1 MRHSRVVLMHL
12 FASAPSSCI
21 SIHVIITVVIR
32 SLLAKLALY
41 FKCKFLPLKGKG
53 CPPFLKKWIITIS
66 TKLIAIYST
75 WHFEKKDIEPPHSP
89 SANGYQQQ
97 HTDSAISFTHSPSGW
112 GNCLFCF
119 VLFCFFHC
127 DLTWCNL
134 AYRLLYTA
142 TNWRSLKILLFPIW
156 QCALHCGY
164 CMMTMVVRM
173 DEFCITKDSRSNL
186 NCEPTELIILFKQK
200 GGLVVDW

>member
-53 CPPFLKKWIITIS
+53 CPPFFKKWIITIS

-75 WHFEKKDIEPPHSP
+75 WHFEKRTLNPRIHPAQMATSSSTLTVPYRS
-89 SANGYQQQ
+89 
-97 HTDSAISFTHSPSGW
+97 HTHLPDEGTV
-112 GNCLFCF
+112 CF